1 MHKST
6 KAALIS
12 AFIFPGFGH
21 FYLKSKLR
29 GAVFTLIC
37 VGCLYLLTTYA
48 MDIANDIS
56 NKISSG
62 DIPLD
67 ITRLIVEISSQL
79 TGSQSNPPNVASLLL
94 FICWGIATVDSYI
107 LGRKLSSPTNTK

>member
-29 GAVFTLIC
+29 GAVFTLIS
-37 VGCLYLLTTYA
+37 VGCLYLLTTYV

-56 NKISSG
+56 NKILSG
-62 DIPLD
+62 DIPSD